1 MRNSAIV
8 LLVTVVSCAAAAPK
22 AAQRDSQGAAG
33 AMPAPQAP
41 STQEI
46 NDRFQRQIAEEIAGK
61 ADKPAGDVFQNV
73 QIEWL
78 KSVPASN
85 LLDIMNFG
93 YSKALGVTCSHCHD
107 TDAFANDDKRPKRA
121 AREMAVMH
129 HSINDQLRNMRNL
142 EIPPADRLINCSTC
156 HRGKVNPRQA
166 AK

>member
-8 LLVTVVSCAAAAPK
+8 LLVTIVSCAAAAPK
-22 AAQRDSQGAAG
+22 PAQRDSQDAAG
-33 AMPAPQAP
+33 ATAAPQAP
-41 STQEI
+41 STQEV
-46 NDRFQRQIAEEIAGK
+46 NDRFERKILQEIAGK

-78 KSVPASN
+78 RNVPARN

-129 HSINDQLRNMRNL
+129 HSINDQLRKMRNL
-142 EIPPADRLINCSTC
+142 ETPPADRPINCFTC